1 MDATAENPDVQAEI
15 EKTNAIIESKKDW
28 RDDVVGYF
36 TKKWNERV
44 TIIKAGIGLAKKLL
58 GMKKKEKTEEEK
70 LEEMSSDFVGECKA
84 QFPAD
89 GEWLEGHEKGFIM
102 QYHVQLRRMCNDL
115 AFGTAGIGG
124 KRYGACLS
132 GSFHSTSL

>member
-1 MDATAENPDVQAEI
+1 
-15 EKTNAIIESKKDW
+15 
-28 RDDVVGYF
+28 
-36 TKKWNERV
+36 
-44 TIIKAGIGLAKKLL
+44 
-58 GMKKKEKTEEEK
+58 
-70 LEEMSSDFVGECKA
+70 MSSDFVGECKA

-89 GEWLEGHEKGFIM
+89 GEWLEGHEKVFINGEPLAVAQM